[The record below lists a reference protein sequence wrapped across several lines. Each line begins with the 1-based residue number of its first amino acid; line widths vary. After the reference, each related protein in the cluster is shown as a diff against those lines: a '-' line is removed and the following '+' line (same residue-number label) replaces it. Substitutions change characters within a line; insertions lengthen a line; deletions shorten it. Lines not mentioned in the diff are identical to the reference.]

1 MDRSNDSLTVRT
13 LRADDLTRLVA
24 IDRALTGRPR
34 QTWFEGK
41 LRQAI
46 NEAGVKISLGAE
58 IDGCLVGAVLGAV
71 HYGEFGLP
79 EPVAI
84 LDTILV
90 DPAFSRR
97 GIAAAI
103 FHQLVKNLKGL
114 RVECLRTE
122 VGADEVSLTGFLKKQ
137 GFKQAPRVVLELP
150 LSSVRDSTLDQV
162 S

>member
-1 MDRSNDSLTVRT
+1 MDRANIPLTIRT
-13 LRADDLTRLVA
+13 LRADDLARLVA
-24 IDRALTGRPR
+24 MDRAVTGRQR
-34 QTWFEGK
+34 QTWYEDK
-41 LRQAI
+41 VRQALA
-46 NEAGVKISLGAE
+46 EAGVKISLGAE
-58 IDGCLVGAVLGAV
+58 TDGCLAGALLGAV

-97 GIAAAI
+97 GIAAAM

-122 VGADEVSLTGFLKKQ
+122 VGLGEFALNGFLKKQ
-137 GFKQAPRVVLELP
+137 GFRPAPRIVLELS
-150 LSSVRDSTLDQV
+150 LTSVRDAALDEA
-162 S
+162 